1 VLAVDGDDDDYYEQ
15 QAEDLT
21 YIDTSVFLAYLLGKA
36 NDPKQ
41 YPLAKDFFIALAN
54 SKENQGARKKQ
65 GIISILVL
73 IEIIAALRGQKT
85 KEFELLRSITSE
97 TERTEYVIR
106 EAKIIFEKI
115 IIEALQIPQIQYM
128 RPLNID
134 VNNLLYSAFTTLY
147 NIRGSI
153 KFLNRCRQ
161 CGTKRPYKFLAV
173 HKIVGSIDIIHVLL
187 AKELKC
193 NEFVTLDRS
202 FEELKMYMRPLK
214 IKILRS

>member
-1 VLAVDGDDDDYYEQ
+1 VNGDDDDDDDLQ

-36 NDPKQ
+36 YDPKQ
-41 YPLAKDFFIALAN
+41 YPIAKDFFTALAN
-54 SKENQGARKKQ
+54 SNENQGARKRQ

-73 IEIIAALRGQKT
+73 IEILAALRGQKT
-85 KEFELLRSITSE
+85 KEFELLKSLSSE
-97 TERTEYVIR
+97 TERTDYVIS

-128 RPLNID
+128 KPLNID
-134 VNNLLYSAFTTLY
+134 INNLLYSAFSTLS

-153 KFLNRCRQ
+153 KFLNRCRH
-161 CGTKRPYKFLAV
+161 CGTKKPYKFLAV
-173 HKIVGSIDIIHVLL
+173 HKIVGIIDIIHVLL

-202 FEELKMYMRPLK
+202 FEELKMYMRPLN
-214 IKILRS
+214 IKILRA